1 MKNNIEKSIQ
11 YLNKLQEIAGEA
23 WKQELDSYLKEEE
36 DGLSEESKGYI
47 IDFLMTYKEEVVE
60 NRTTN
65 LQEVEKKI
73 NNDLLIKNL
82 KDYLD
87 DLLEPYYAF
96 APLRVSYVK
105 APNETPG
112 LVEEIFGQTILRYNI
127 DILQEYEKYGFENLQ
142 AFGNFLNVFDGI
154 CAYVVKKNMYRGAIE
169 DFIYNQ
175 TRLPKVLCRKITD
188 LIDANFESMKLSYI
202 IEKLNQ
208 MEEE

>member
-1 MKNNIEKSIQ
+1 MKNNVEKSVQ
-11 YLNKLQEIAGEA
+11 YLNKLQEIAGEE

-36 DGLSEESKGYI
+36 NELSDESEACI

-73 NNDLLIKNL
+73 NNDLLLKNL

-96 APLRVSYVK
+96 APLRILCVK

-112 LVEEIFGQTILRYNI
+112 LVEEIFGQTILRYNF
-127 DILQEYEKYGFENLQ
+127 DILQEYEKYGFENMQ
-142 AFGNFLNVFDGI
+142 AFGKFLNVLDGI
-154 CAYVVKKNMYRGAIE
+154 CAYVVKRNMYRGAVE

-175 TRLPKVLCRKITD
+175 TRLPGTLCRKIAD
-188 LIDANFESMKLSYI
+188 LIESNFDSMKLSYI

-208 MEEE
+208 MEDE

>member
-1 MKNNIEKSIQ
+1 MGKNVEKSIN
-11 YLNKLQEIAGEA
+11 YLNRLQEIVGET

-36 DGLSEESKGYI
+36 DELSDESRDCIVG
-47 IDFLMTYKEEVVE
+47 FLMTYKEEVVE

-73 NNDLLIKNL
+73 NNDLLFKNL

-96 APLRVSYVK
+96 APLRIFYVK
-105 APNETPG
+105 APEKTPE
-112 LVEEIFGQTILRYNI
+112 LIEELFGQTILRYNF
-127 DILQEYEKYGFENLQ
+127 DVLQEYEKYGFENIK
-142 AFGNFLNVFDGI
+142 AFGDFLNALDGI
-154 CAYVVKKNMYRGAIE
+154 CAYVVKRNMYRGAIE

-175 TRLPKVLCRKITD
+175 TRLPKVLCGKITD
-188 LIDANFESMKLSYI
+188 LIEANFDSMKLSYI

-208 MEEE
+208 MENE